1 MFNNNVVVVPKKIF
15 VTAVSAEGSTPIN
28 ALDNCLVKAGL
39 SRISLIKL
47 TSILPHNI
55 ELLESPPKYP
65 GGANVPAIYSYVTS
79 STPNEV
85 ISAGIALG
93 FTEDVTLVAEH
104 SEVGKDKKYIEDYVK
119 KMVYE
124 MASVRGLT
132 ISKLII
138 KSVEHKVKQIG
149 CALAIVVQ
157 I

>member
-1 MFNNNVVVVPKKIF
+1 MSSNIVVTVPKKAF
-15 VTAVSAEGSTPIN
+15 VVAVSAEGSTPIN

-39 SRISLIKL
+39 SRISLMKL
-47 TSILPHNI
+47 TSILPPNI
-55 ELLESPPKYP
+55 ELLADPPEYP
-65 GGANVPAIYSYVTS
+65 GGANVPAIYSYVIS
-79 STPNEV
+79 DTPNEI

-104 SEVGKDKKYIEDYVK
+104 SEVGKDKEYIEDYVK
-119 KMVYE
+119 KMVEE
-124 MASVRGLT
+124 MASARGLT

-138 KSVEHKVKQIG
+138 KSVEHKVKKIG